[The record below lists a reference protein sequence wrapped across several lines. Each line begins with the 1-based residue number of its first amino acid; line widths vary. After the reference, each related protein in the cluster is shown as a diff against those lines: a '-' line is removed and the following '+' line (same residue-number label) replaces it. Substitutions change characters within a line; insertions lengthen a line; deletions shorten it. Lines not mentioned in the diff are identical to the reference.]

1 MVTFRLRNKSEA
13 PEAGATGTARAPLYA
28 GMSRSGNVYAG
39 GARDADR
46 RVSERLTEEAA
57 AALAKGR
64 FARALRA
71 YEALAELEPAVATH
85 RLRIAD
91 CLVKLGR
98 GAEAVARYCEAA
110 RRYEAAGR
118 ESQALAAWHLAN
130 KLDPSDRSAEN
141 GLFAAEAIL
150 ATRRFRAPLRAGDA
164 RERFEPVDVDV
175 GEIRIQTSSEAVRE
189 ELAHKQEMTGVARE
203 RVLPRAEDLESRI
216 ETLESDLRAA
226 RRISVY
232 RALEADVARA
242 RRFRL
247 DLSVLVLDAS
257 AGALPVVEEC
267 VRMTDIVAVLPDG
280 RLVVVAL
287 GASARGARRV
297 ADKIRAAM
305 AELTPPVDVT
315 IGLAPLIDEAD
326 APLVSGRELL
336 AAAVAALERALDA
349 GHHVSIA
356 SSSWLVLPAGG
367 NAEVPSR

>member
-1 MVTFRLRNKSEA
+1 MIRNGNT
-13 PEAGATGTARAPLYA
+13 EAGRTTEA
-28 GMSRSGNVYAG
+28 
-39 GARDADR
+39 
-46 RVSERLTEEAA
+46 ERLATERLLADAA

-71 YEALAELEPAVATH
+71 YEALAELEPAAAIH

-98 GAEAVARYCEAA
+98 SADAVGRYCEAA

-130 KLDPSDRSAEN
+130 RLDPADRSAAN
-141 GLFAAEAIL
+141 GLLEAETVLAA
-150 ATRRFRAPLRAGDA
+150 RRMQAVPRASDA
-164 RERFEPVDVDV
+164 RERFEPVDVDT
-175 GEIRIQTSSEAVRE
+175 GELQLQTSTEAVRD
-189 ELAHKQEMTGVARE
+189 ELEHKQEMTGATRE
-203 RVLPRAEDLESRI
+203 VVSRAPDLESRI
-216 ETLESDLRAA
+216 ETLESDLRIA

-242 RRFRL
+242 RRFKL
-247 DLSVLVLDAS
+247 DLSILVLDAT
-257 AGALPVVEEC
+257 AAALPVVEEC
-267 VRMTDIVAVLPDG
+267 LRMTDIVAILPDG
-280 RLVVVAL
+280 RLLVVAL

-315 IGLAPLIDEAD
+315 IGIAPLIDEAD
-326 APLVSGRELL
+326 EPLVSGRELL
-336 AAAVAALERALDA
+336 AAAAAALERALDA

-367 NAEVPSR
+367 NAQVPSR

>member
-1 MVTFRLRNKSEA
+1 MVTFRRRNKSHA
-13 PEAGATGTARAPLYA
+13 PEARVMGTARAPWYS
-28 GMSRSGNVYAG
+28 GMRRNGNAH
-39 GARDADR
+39 ARGVHDADR
-46 RVSERLTEEAA
+46 RVSERLVQEAA

-71 YEALAELEPAVATH
+71 YEALSELEPAVATH

-98 GAEAVARYCEAA
+98 SGEAVSRYCEAA
-110 RRYEAAGR
+110 RRYELAGR
-118 ESQALAAWHLAN
+118 ESQAVAAWHLAN
-130 KLDPSDRSAEN
+130 KLDPSDRSAAT
-141 GLFAAEAIL
+141 GLLAAEAIL
-150 ATRRFRAPLRAGDA
+150 ATRKFQAPLRAGDD

-175 GEIRIQTSSEAVRE
+175 GEIRIQTSSEALRD
-189 ELAHKQEMTGVARE
+189 ELAHKQEMTGE
-203 RVLPRAEDLESRI
+203 RVLPRAEGLEGRI
-216 ETLESDLRAA
+216 EALESDLRAA
-226 RRISVY
+226 RRTSVY
-232 RALEADVARA
+232 RILEADVARA

-247 DLSVLVLDAS
+247 DLSVLVLEAP

-267 VRMTDIVAVLPDG
+267 LRMTDVVAVLPDG
-280 RLVVVAL
+280 RLLVVAL
-287 GASARGARRV
+287 GAAARGARRV

-305 AELTPPVDVT
+305 AELTPPLDVT
-315 IGLAPLIDEAD
+315 IGIAPLIDEPD

-367 NAEVPSR
+367 NA